1 MLQIGMIVKILPDAE
16 YSGKF
21 TGYIG
26 KVKNYFSQNKKVG
39 VELFQQTNDASSK
52 GLFWFSESKVVA
64 AGTLPD
70 AMMECIKADLSATFG
85 VANHTRRSR
94 QTGLPQIK
102 KVIYSGPKT
111 IILWADNTKTIVSC
125 GEADSYDYYSGFC
138 AAVVKKLFGSTTHAK
153 RFWVIPF
160 RSMINLFQHQQQ
172 ALDET
177 EGKNRVA
184 YYLDMG
190 LGKTFVGSEKMMKL
204 NKRINLVVC
213 QCSKVQD
220 WIEHFQDHYTRNCV
234 FDLTNPKTFKWFF
247 EQVQHE
253 VPTLMIGVINYEL
266 TFRRN
271 VLKTLTGFTLML
283 DESSLIQNEN
293 AKRSKFILG
302 LKPDNVILLSGTP
315 TGGKYENLW
324 SQCQLLGWKI
334 SKELFWKQYI
344 QTEWVETDG
353 FWRQQITGY
362 KNVDRLK
369 MKLAEH
375 GAVFMTTEQ
384 AGISLPKR
392 NWIKVKTR
400 PSPLYWK
407 FWNDRYV
414 AIDSANLGEFELDA
428 DFYGSNAHCERELI
442 GDTSLTRR
450 LYARQLCGLYNPARY
465 EAFRD
470 LANSTEDRL
479 IVFYNFTEEMER
491 LKGIAKGLNRPVSVL
506 SGEEKNLDAYRYQHN
521 SITFIQY
528 QAGAM
533 GGNFQLANKIIY
545 FSVPQGSELWEQ
557 SQKRIHRLGQ
567 ERPCFYY
574 LMICPGT
581 VEEDILSTLEMRK
594 DYTDELFRKYEQAAT
609 APQSP

>member
-64 AGTLPD
+64 AGSLPD
-70 AMMECIKADLSATFG
+70 AMMEYIKADLNATFG
-85 VANHTRRSR
+85 VANHIRRSR

-138 AAVVKKLFGSTTHAK
+138 AAVVKKLFGSTPTPK
-153 RFWVIPF
+153 RFWVISF

-190 LGKTFVGSEKMMKL
+190 LGKTFVGSEKALKL
-204 NKRINLVVC
+204 NSRVNLLVC

-220 WIEHFQDHYTRNCV
+220 WIEHMTENYAMNHCWMIYDMTKKNE
-234 FDLTNPKTFKWFF
+234 FDWFMKAAMEVDNPDR
-247 EQVQHE
+247 
-253 VPTLMIGVINYEL
+253 ICGVINYEL

-315 TGGKYENLW
+315 RAASMKTCGANANCWGGRF
-324 SQCQLLGWKI
+324 Q
-334 SKELFWKQYI
+334 
-344 QTEWVETDG
+344 
-353 FWRQQITGY
+353 
-362 KNVDRLK
+362 KNCS
-369 MKLAEH
+369 
-375 GAVFMTTEQ
+375 GSSTF
-384 AGISLPKR
+384 KR
-392 NWIKVKTR
+392 NGLK
-400 PSPLYWK
+400 PM
-407 FWNDRYV
+407 
-414 AIDSANLGEFELDA
+414 
-428 DFYGSNAHCERELI
+428 DF
-442 GDTSLTRR
+442 
-450 LYARQLCGLYNPARY
+450 
-465 EAFRD
+465 
-470 LANSTEDRL
+470 
-479 IVFYNFTEEMER
+479 
-491 LKGIAKGLNRPVSVL
+491 
-506 SGEEKNLDAYRYQHN
+506 
-521 SITFIQY
+521 
-528 QAGAM
+528 
-533 GGNFQLANKIIY
+533 GGN
-545 FSVPQGSELWEQ
+545 
-557 SQKRIHRLGQ
+557 RLPAIRMLTG
-567 ERPCFYY
+567 
-574 LMICPGT
+574 
-581 VEEDILSTLEMRK
+581 
-594 DYTDELFRKYEQAAT
+594 
-609 APQSP
+609 